1 MKENYVNRLR
11 IFLESEVTEAE
22 ILMNAKK
29 ISTQVQEMIE
39 KIGRI
44 QNESLPPLVDQM
56 REVFGEDTTARFK
69 EDTDGALLDIMS
81 ALNQGKD
88 SVIHNVRQIAIA
100 GGLDLAAH
108 GFGPGAGSDFEQDMG
123 ADMGMGADMD
133 MGTDDGMGMDGDLG
147 GELDGIG
154 DELDAAGD
162 MAPLPPNNILGRT
175 KKESI
180 ENLAGRISCLQES
193 LRKIK
198 EKTGK

>member
-1 MKENYVNRLR
+1 MKKNYVNRLR

-69 EDTDGALLDIMS
+69 EDTDGALVGIMA
-81 ALNQGKD
+81 ALNDGKD

-100 GGLDLAAH
+100 GGLDLDAH

-123 ADMGMGADMD
+123 ADTGMGPD
-133 MGTDDGMGMDGDLG
+133 MGVGDEMGADLG

-154 DELDAAGD
+154 DELDMAGD
-162 MAPLPPNNILGRT
+162 MAPPPPNNILGRT
-175 KKESI
+175 KKESV
-180 ENLAGRISCLQES
+180 ENLASRLSGIHES
-193 LRKIK
+193 LKKIK